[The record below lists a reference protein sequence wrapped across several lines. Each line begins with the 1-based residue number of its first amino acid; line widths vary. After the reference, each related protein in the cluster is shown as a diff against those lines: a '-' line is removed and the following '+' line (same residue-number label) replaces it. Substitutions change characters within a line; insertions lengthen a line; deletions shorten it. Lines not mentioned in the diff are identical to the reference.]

1 MIASGSILRND
12 DWVFY
17 KRPVGVT
24 VAPGPTGE
32 IRDQRFLLRCL
43 LKGTAVISFFQ
54 GNGDGDDVL
63 RCSRRRSP
71 ARGAEQG
78 GGVRVGDRKK
88 KGKKNRRKI
97 DVPRS
102 RTTNERDEPQARKS
116 RQHRLSDGAVVATA
130 TAAISR

>member
-88 KGKKNRRKI
+88 KGGKKKRRKI

-102 RTTNERDEPQARKS
+102 DEPQARKS